1 MKSFFRFFLIFL
13 FCSAL
18 LLPVQAASSDL
29 TLSDG
34 EAAAGEVVYLTLTLN
49 KKTMGNTMG
58 VEYSYNTKHLE
69 AVPELCSW
77 TKGGAVKDFG
87 LKDRGV
93 WTSQSAAAL
102 EGTICVLA
110 FRIKKDASFDKT
122 SVSCSLVV
130 KNGTEQTG
138 QYKADA
144 TVKIGCN
151 HSFADWEAE
160 GNALHSRK
168 CENCNLS
175 QTEPHKWD
183 EGVVQVNP
191 EDSRQTI
198 RVFTCTACGA
208 TRQELVSNKEEEDPG
223 VTAPTQPTRPTE
235 PTIPAPTNPEENRPQ
250 PTEPERI
257 EPTNPTEAHQNPTQ
271 PTVPSQHNPTE
282 HDHQDHII
290 TTVPAQQPVQSGQH
304 SPDDGHDHSGGVI
317 YDSEGNILAT
327 FGSDIQ
333 EGIDQIHSADDG
345 HDHGS
350 DEVLISETNPRM
362 DTTLIIAA
370 LAIAGIGVA
379 VLFTKKKKR

>member
-1 MKSFFRFFLIFL
+1 M
-13 FCSAL
+13 
-18 LLPVQAASSDL
+18 
-29 TLSDG
+29 
-34 EAAAGEVVYLTLTLN
+34 
-49 KKTMGNTMG
+49 
-58 VEYSYNTKHLE
+58 
-69 AVPELCSW
+69 
-77 TKGGAVKDFG
+77 KDFG

-110 FRIKKDASFDKT
+110 FRIKADADFTKT
-122 SVSCSLVV
+122 KVSCTLIV

-138 QYKADA
+138 QYKAEA
-144 TVKIGCN
+144 TVKIVCD

-160 GNALHSRK
+160 GNGLHTRK
-168 CENCNLS
+168 CENCGQS
-175 QTEPHKWD
+175 QTEPHQWD
-183 EGVVQVNP
+183 EGVIHVNP
-191 EDSRQTI
+191 ESSQQKVRI
-198 RVFTCTACGA
+198 FTCSVCGA
-208 TRQELVSNKEEEDPG
+208 TRQEDVED
-223 VTAPTQPTRPTE
+223 TDPTLPTNPVAPTE
-235 PTIPAPTNPEENRPQ
+235 PERPKPTEPERPKPTEPEETRPQ
-250 PTEPERI
+250 PTEPDRI
-257 EPTNPTEAHQNPTQ
+257 EPTAPTLPQNPGQSQSPGQTQKPGQTQNPTQ
-271 PTVPSQHNPTE
+271 PTNPSQQTPGE